1 MNHRVRGG
9 LPRRQ
14 RHQQRLSRQ
23 ARLQVVRQGP
33 ADDAAAEGVEDDRQ
47 VDEPFV
53 EADGWGDALNAALI
67 SRGVL
72 TRAGA
77 TINIAPP
84 LVITSEEADDL
95 VVRLDGALQEVESA
109 LGIR

>member
-1 MNHRVRGG
+1 VGEHLKSRLLELQDRHAVIGDVRGKG
-9 LPRRQ
+9 L
-14 RHQQRLSRQ
+14 LL
-23 ARLQVVRQGP
+23 A
-33 ADDAAAEGVEDDRQ
+33 VEIVKDRATR
-47 VDEPFV
+47 EPFA

-84 LVITSEEADDL
+84 LVITTEEADDL
-95 VVRLDGALQEVESA
+95 VVRLDGALLEAESA
-109 LGIR
+109 LGLR